1 LIDDEL
7 KEKLTS
13 NSLDQHFSYENTFQQ
28 NNFGKRSSNG
38 NISGSYS
45 IDKAAYGGTGNN
57 NYAPTYENLVNGS
70 ALSLNYDDLNEPSS
84 GQESMKY
91 LFRFKS

>member
-1 LIDDEL
+1 M

-28 NNFGKRSSNG
+28 NNFQKRSSNG

-45 IDKAAYGGTGNN
+45 IDKAAYGDTNN
-57 NYAPTYENLVNGS
+57 NTYAPTYENLVNGS
-70 ALSLNYDDLNEPSS
+70 ALSLNYDDLNEQTSS
-84 GQESMKY
+84 GQESRKY

>member
-1 LIDDEL
+1 L

-28 NNFGKRSSNG
+28 NNSQKRSSNG
-38 NISGSYS
+38 NVS
-45 IDKAAYGGTGNN
+45 IDKAAYGGTDNN
-57 NYAPTYENLVNGS
+57 TYAPTYENLVNGS